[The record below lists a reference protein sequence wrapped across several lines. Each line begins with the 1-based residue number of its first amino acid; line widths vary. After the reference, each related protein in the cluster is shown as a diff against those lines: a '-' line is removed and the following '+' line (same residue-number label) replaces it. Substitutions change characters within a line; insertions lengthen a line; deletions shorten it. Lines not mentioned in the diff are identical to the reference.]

1 MIEDLG
7 DLLAILHDLRVV
19 ISTDGNHLEIQMPE
33 SADTP
38 ELRATIAAH
47 KGGLLDYLAGRLTVH
62 IRPDPDPLWTDP
74 RPDLKGDS
82 RRWTLLLKNALAGD
96 VANGQPDEAPVFGM
110 LYVLRQM
117 GARLEIAGPDNWT
130 LRPEGPLPN
139 WRIVRGEEMTPEEY
153 DDFRGRYMLRH
164 SAALAALLAAP
175 ETRSGDDPGDS
186 REAAKNAQP
195 IAITPRTSG

>member
-7 DLLAILHDLRVV
+7 ALLAVLHDLRAI
-19 ISTDGNHLEIQMPE
+19 ISTDGDHLEIQMPE
-33 SADTP
+33 SEDTP
-38 ELRATIAAH
+38 ELRAAIAAH
-47 KGGLLDYLAGRLTVH
+47 KQGLLDYLAGKLTIH

-82 RRWTLLLKNALAGD
+82 WRWTLLLENALARD
-96 VANGQPDEAPVFGM
+96 AANGQPNEAPVFGM

-117 GARLEIAGPDNWT
+117 GARLEIAGPDDWT
-130 LRPEGPLPN
+130 LLPEGPLPD
-139 WRIVRGEEMTPEEY
+139 WKIVRGEEMTAEEY

-175 ETRSGDDPGDS
+175 AT
-186 REAAKNAQP
+186 
-195 IAITPRTSG
+195 TPRA